1 MENTN
6 LQKGTKKSVAEWKEL
21 VAEYQ
26 KPDLGRAIWQIVNTL
41 GSVVVIWI
49 ALFFTMGISWWLT
62 IGLSVLAGLFL
73 VRSFIIFHDCG
84 HGSFFKSKKA
94 NNILGFISG
103 MSVFTPYHHWRWE
116 HAMHHATN
124 GDLDRRG
131 IGDIWTPVSYTH
143 LRSPRDGLLSRMPSS
158 A

>member
-1 MENTN
+1 MEKKKTH
-6 LQKGTKKSVAEWKEL
+6 KSVAEWKEL

-26 KPDLGRAIWQIVNTL
+26 QPHLGRAIWQIVNTL
-41 GSVVVIWI
+41 GSVAVIWVT
-49 ALFFTMGISWWLT
+49 LYFTMGISWWLT
-62 IGLSVLAGLFL
+62 IGLSAVAGLFL

-116 HAMHHATN
+116 HAMHHAT
-124 GDLDRRG
+124 
-131 IGDIWTPVSYTH
+131 
-143 LRSPRDGLLSRMPSS
+143 
-158 A
+158 